1 MSSSTGST
9 SGSAQPNGPSS
20 GQLVAPLVPKLKVF
34 GMRYRRWIREK
45 EKDEITPLLDK
56 IIQSREK
63 TEVPLQS
70 VKFWP
75 TKDTPEEEAKELVPL
90 HK

>member
-1 MSSSTGST
+1 VD
-9 SGSAQPNGPSS
+9 Q
-20 GQLVAPLVPKLKVF
+20 GQ
-34 GMRYRRWIREK
+34 
-45 EKDEITPLLDK
+45 EKDEIKPMLEK

-75 TKDTPEEEAKELVPL
+75 TKDTPEADAEELVPL
-90 HK
+90 RI